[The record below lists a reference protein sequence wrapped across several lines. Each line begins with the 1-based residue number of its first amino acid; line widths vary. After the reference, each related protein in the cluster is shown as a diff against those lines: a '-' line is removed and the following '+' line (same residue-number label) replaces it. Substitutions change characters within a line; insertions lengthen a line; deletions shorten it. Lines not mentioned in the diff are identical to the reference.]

1 MQDEDS
7 ALLETESSSEMRAAC
22 AQPSRILR
30 PDQSV
35 LLPASCQIP
44 PVNPNCFVCGP
55 HNRSGLHLIFERAAN
70 GVEAIWVPDDT
81 SESFQDTV
89 HGGVITS
96 VLDEA
101 MSKAIMACGWQAL
114 TVCVNV
120 RFHSRTSPGE
130 RLRVRGWIVQRRK
143 RRILTE
149 ADLFSDSTIERAHAW
164 ATFLIPAGSPV
175 RNRDA

>member
-1 MQDEDS
+1 MQDKDS
-7 ALLETESSSEMRAAC
+7 ALLETESHSEIRAEH
-22 AQPSRILR
+22 AQPGRVFR
-30 PDQSV
+30 PHRPV
-35 LLPASCQIP
+35 LLPASSQIP
-44 PVNPNCFVCGP
+44 PVNPNCFVCGR
-55 HNRSGLHLIFERAAN
+55 HNRSGLHLTFERAGS
-70 GVEAIWVPDDT
+70 GVEAVWVPDDT

-114 TVCVNV
+114 TVSVNV

-149 ADLFSDSTIERAHAW
+149 ASLLSASSVERAHAW
-164 ATFLIPAGSPV
+164 ATFLIPARSPV
-175 RNRDA
+175 RNSDA